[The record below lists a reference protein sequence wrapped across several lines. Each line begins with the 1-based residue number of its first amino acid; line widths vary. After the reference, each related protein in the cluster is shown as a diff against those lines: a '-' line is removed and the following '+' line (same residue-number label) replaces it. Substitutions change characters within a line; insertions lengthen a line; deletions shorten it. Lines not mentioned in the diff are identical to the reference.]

1 MNELERLGGSLGGAA
16 VGRRLQRGASGST
29 AGRTASGE
37 MGHDTKG
44 SMKRGIVGS
53 TVAEG
58 GTAHRGEQ
66 LPGKFWVTRKTKS
79 FLPTVPQYRYFR
91 KRSFKDIKRH
101 T

>member
-16 VGRRLQRGASGST
+16 VGRRLQRGASGLT

-53 TVAEG
+53 TVAIVLMSPDYANSNNCNFELD
-58 GTAHRGEQ
+58 AI
-66 LPGKFWVTRKTKS
+66 LNFKKS
-79 FLPTVPQYRYFR
+79 F
-91 KRSFKDIKRH
+91 IICM
-101 T
+101 